1 MLLFLSYSECS
12 ANLISTS
19 WTNSSK
25 WLAKSCYQWNVFFVF
40 LTSTVKI
47 EPVQLFFTSSNY
59 FVPGKTILFQ
69 CKLFCTSSNY
79 FISVQT
85 ILCQF
90 KLFCISSN
98 YFIPVQAILYQFKLF
113 YTSSNYF
120 VPVQTI
126 VYQFKLLCTSS
137 SKNCSK
143 VKIEVQHWCCA
154 VFMMKCGEL
163 L

>member
-1 MLLFLSYSECS
+1 MNEWQTAVIIEVY
-12 ANLISTS
+12 
-19 WTNSSK
+19 
-25 WLAKSCYQWNVFFVF
+25 FFVF

-47 EPVQLFFTSSNY
+47 EQVQLFCTSSNY
-59 FVPGKTILFQ
+59 FVPAQTILFL

-79 FISVQT
+79 FVSVQT

-98 YFIPVQAILYQFKLF
+98 YFIPVQTILYQFKLF

-126 VYQFKLLCTSS
+126 IIVYQFKLYCVPVQAQIVPKSKLKYNINVVLCSWW
-137 SKNCSK
+137 N
-143 VKIEVQHWCCA
+143 VVN
-154 VFMMKCGEL
+154 FFNNL
-163 L
+163 